1 MKKTFTVGL
10 IILILGVA
18 LVIVSQTVSFTS
30 VHHYKLVFG
39 MTGQQEVEN
48 KALKNALLYVGIA
61 AIIIGGIV
69 FSISL
74 GNLLKTK

>member
-18 LVIVSQTVSFTS
+18 LVIVSQTVSFIS
-30 VHHYKLVFG
+30 VQDWKIWGLS
-39 MTGQQEVEN
+39 GQEEVEN
-48 KALKNALLYVGIA
+48 KALKNAILYGGIA
-61 AIIIGGIV
+61 ALIIGGII